1 MNSINNQDLRVQR
14 TKKALI
20 TTFSDLLE
28 TKSFENITIQD
39 LCEKANVRRST
50 FYRHFNDKYDLL
62 NHIVGTLIEYFRT
75 LHLPEIDPKDPRQF
89 FNKFMKDILLFIS
102 DNKAMVKSVISINIY
117 SEVYQILYN
126 QIYAVVKRQIE
137 FDKQIGQFYIDE
149 FIYGEFLTGGILSV
163 ILNWIQYG
171 QQSIDEVSSDIVTM
185 ICGAREV
192 HLKLLK

>member
-1 MNSINNQDLRVQR
+1 MNNQDLRVQR
-14 TKKALI
+14 TKALI

-28 TKSFENITIQD
+28 TKSFDNITIQD

-102 DNKAMVKSVISINIY
+102 DNKAMVKVSFLSIFI
-117 SEVYQILYN
+117 
-126 QIYAVVKRQIE
+126 VKFI
-137 FDKQIGQFYIDE
+137 KFYIIK
-149 FIYGEFLTGGILSV
+149 FMQW
-163 ILNWIQYG
+163 LN
-171 QQSIDEVSSDIVTM
+171 D
-185 ICGAREV
+185 
-192 HLKLLK
+192 KLNLINKLDNFT

>member
-1 MNSINNQDLRVQR
+1 MNNQDLRVQR

-28 TKSFENITIQD
+28 TKSFDNITIQD

-62 NHIVGTLIEYFRT
+62 NHIVGTLIKYFRT

-102 DNKAMVKSVISINIY
+102 DNKAIVKSVISINIY

-149 FIYGEFLTGGILSV
+149 FIYGEFLAGGILSV

-171 QQSIDEVSSDIVTM
+171 QQSIDDVSSDIVTM

>member
-1 MNSINNQDLRVQR
+1 MNNQDLRVQR

-126 QIYAVVKRQIE
+126 QIYAVVKQQIE

-171 QQSIDEVSSDIVTM
+171 QQSIDEVSSDIVIM

>member
-1 MNSINNQDLRVQR
+1 MNNQDLRVQR

-89 FNKFMKDILLFIS
+89 FNKFMKDILFFIS
-102 DNKAMVKSVISINIY
+102 DNKTMVKSVISINIY

-126 QIYAVVKRQIE
+126 QIYAVVKQQIE

>member
-1 MNSINNQDLRVQR
+1 MNNQDLRVQR

-28 TKSFENITIQD
+28 TKSFDNITIQD

-137 FDKQIGQFYIDE
+137 FDKQIGRFYIDE
-149 FIYGEFLTGGILSV
+149 FIYGEFLAGGILSV

-171 QQSIDEVSSDIVTM
+171 QQSIDDVSSDIVTM

>member
-1 MNSINNQDLRVQR
+1 MNNQDLRVQR

-89 FNKFMKDILLFIS
+89 FNKFMKDILFFIS

-149 FIYGEFLTGGILSV
+149 FIYGEFLAGGILSV

-171 QQSIDEVSSDIVTM
+171 QQSIDDVSSDIVTM

>member
-1 MNSINNQDLRVQR
+1 MNNQDLRVQR

-28 TKSFENITIQD
+28 TKSFDNITIQD

-126 QIYAVVKRQIE
+126 QIYGVVKRQIE

-149 FIYGEFLTGGILSV
+149 FIYGEFLAGGILSV

-171 QQSIDEVSSDIVTM
+171 QQSIDDVSSDIVTM

>member
-1 MNSINNQDLRVQR
+1 MNNQDLRVQR

-28 TKSFENITIQD
+28 TKSFDNITIQD

-62 NHIVGTLIEYFRT
+62 NHIVGTLIEDFRT
-75 LHLPEIDPKDPRQF
+75 LHLSEIDPKDPRQF

-102 DNKAMVKSVISINIY
+102 DNKVMVKSVISINIY

-171 QQSIDEVSSDIVTM
+171 QQSIDDVSSDIVTM

>member
-1 MNSINNQDLRVQR
+1 MNNQDLRVQR

-149 FIYGEFLTGGILSV
+149 FIYGEFLAGGILSV

-171 QQSIDEVSSDIVTM
+171 QQSIDDVSSDIVTM

>member
-1 MNSINNQDLRVQR
+1 MNNQDLRVQR

-28 TKSFENITIQD
+28 IKSFENITIQD

-126 QIYAVVKRQIE
+126 QIYAVVKQQIE

>member
-1 MNSINNQDLRVQR
+1 MNNQDLRVQR

-28 TKSFENITIQD
+28 TKSFDNITIQD

-137 FDKQIGQFYIDE
+137 FDKHIGQFYIDE
-149 FIYGEFLTGGILSV
+149 FIYGEFLAGGILSV

-171 QQSIDEVSSDIVTM
+171 QQSIDDVSSDIVTM

>member
-1 MNSINNQDLRVQR
+1 MNNQDLRVQR

-28 TKSFENITIQD
+28 TKSFDNITIQD

-75 LHLPEIDPKDPRQF
+75 LHLPEIDPKIPRQF

-149 FIYGEFLTGGILSV
+149 FIYGEFLAGGILSV

-171 QQSIDEVSSDIVTM
+171 QQSIDDVSSDIVTM

>member
-1 MNSINNQDLRVQR
+1 MNNQDLRVQR

-28 TKSFENITIQD
+28 TKSFDNITIQD

-62 NHIVGTLIEYFRT
+62 NHIVG
-75 LHLPEIDPKDPRQF
+75 KF

-149 FIYGEFLTGGILSV
+149 FIYGEFLAGGILSV

-171 QQSIDEVSSDIVTM
+171 QQSIDDVSSDIVTM

>member
-1 MNSINNQDLRVQR
+1 MNNQDLRVQR

-28 TKSFENITIQD
+28 TKSFDNITIQD

-102 DNKAMVKSVISINIY
+102 DNKAMVKVSFLSIFI
-117 SEVYQILYN
+117 
-126 QIYAVVKRQIE
+126 VKFI
-137 FDKQIGQFYIDE
+137 KFYIIK
-149 FIYGEFLTGGILSV
+149 FMQW
-163 ILNWIQYG
+163 LN
-171 QQSIDEVSSDIVTM
+171 D
-185 ICGAREV
+185 
-192 HLKLLK
+192 KLNLINKLDNFT

>member
-1 MNSINNQDLRVQR
+1 MNNQDLRVQR

-102 DNKAMVKSVISINIY
+102 DNKTMVKSVISINIY

-126 QIYAVVKRQIE
+126 QIYAVVKQQIE

-171 QQSIDEVSSDIVTM
+171 QQSIDDVSSDIVTM

>member
-1 MNSINNQDLRVQR
+1 MNNQDLRVQR

-28 TKSFENITIQD
+28 TKSFDNITIQD

-137 FDKQIGQFYIDE
+137 FDIQIGQFYIDE

>member
-1 MNSINNQDLRVQR
+1 MNNQDLRVQR

-28 TKSFENITIQD
+28 TKSFDNITIQD

-126 QIYAVVKRQIE
+126 QIYAVVKRKIE

-149 FIYGEFLTGGILSV
+149 FIYGEFLAGGILSV

-171 QQSIDEVSSDIVTM
+171 QQSIDDVSSDIVTM